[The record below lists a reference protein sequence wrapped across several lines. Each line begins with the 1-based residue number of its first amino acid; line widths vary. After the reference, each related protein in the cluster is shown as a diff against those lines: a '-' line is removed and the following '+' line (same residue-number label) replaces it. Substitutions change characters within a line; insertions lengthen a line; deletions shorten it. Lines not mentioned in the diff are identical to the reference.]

1 MTIPGLEPEP
11 HAEGLDRL
19 PRFKSIP
26 VRVLLP
32 NLITLL
38 ALCSG
43 VTAIRLGIE
52 GRYELAAGCVILAIM
67 LDAVDGRLA
76 RMLKG
81 SSRFGAE
88 LDSLA
93 DFVNFGVAPA
103 VLIHLW
109 SLHALR
115 NLGWIVSLALAV
127 CCALRLARFN
137 VAIDDPDKP
146 AWMMNFFT
154 GVPAPA
160 GAGLAMLPMYLG
172 FLGVPTS
179 TDAAAKFILPYTAVV
194 AMLMVSRVPTF
205 SGKTIGQRVSR
216 EMVLPILAL
225 AAFTVA
231 MLIAFTWEVLTF
243 LAFLYLAMLP
253 VGVKSYYRQKQS
265 YQERLASEQRE
276 KSGSQA

>member
-265 YQERLASEQRE
+265 YQERLVSEQRE